1 MSFCRNANMAPVM
14 KVGRYVKYV
23 HQSFIVWFRAYGQ
36 KINLTEHKLSQDLLY
51 YNNNIKHDI
60 SKPRKNTIFKKI
72 RLIAYES
79 NQTTFNFT
87 EEEITDVANKGCGNP
102 IAKLKIPEDY
112 QFFAPFDI
120 VNYCYNLEKK

>member
-1 MSFCRNANMAPVM
+1 MRNANMAPVM

-23 HQSFIVWFRAYGQ
+23 RQSFIVWFRAYGQ

-60 SKPRKNTIFKKI
+60 SKH
-72 RLIAYES
+72 
-79 NQTTFNFT
+79 
-87 EEEITDVANKGCGNP
+87 VANKGCGNP